1 MAERRTIVSGRV
13 LRYSGTFNAKEL
25 YELIDQWFA
34 DQGFS
39 GREEIE
45 HMEKITKNHKQ
56 VEIFYQPSKKVSD
69 YAKIELRLLITISN
83 LKRRIVE
90 LEGRKTNMDEGN
102 LEITFDGYLTTDLEG
117 RYESKPQYYLWRTI
131 VDKFITKT
139 KDSKFEGMITNYIQ
153 ELYTRLRK
161 YLHG

>member
-13 LRYSGTFNAKEL
+13 LRYTGTFSAKEL

-56 VEIFYQPSKKVSD
+56 VEIFYQPTKKVSD
-69 YAKIELRLLITISN
+69 FAKIELRLLITISE

-90 LEGRKTNMDEGN
+90 LEGRKTNLDEGN

-117 RYESKPQYYLWRTI
+117 RFESKPEYYIWRTL
-131 VDKFITKT
+131 VDKFLKKT
-139 KDSKFEGMITNYIQ
+139 KNAKYEEMITNYIQ
-153 ELYTRLRK
+153 ELYTHLRK
-161 YLHG
+161 YLRG